1 MEYIQVTHS
10 LINIAITGI
19 MAITVSRAIAATTAI
34 THIRAITASTR
45 ITANTTNANREMYAI
60 TAIKFI
66 YCQAQ
71 FQLASLVTGWTEI
84 SLKFDYYD
92 PQPPTHPPPGK

>member
-1 MEYIQVTHS
+1 MEYILVTHS

-60 TAIKFI
+60 TAIKSI
-66 YCQAQ
+66 QIMMIITANAV
-71 FQLASLVTGWTEI
+71 LIIAKLS
-84 SLKFDYYD
+84 SS
-92 PQPPTHPPPGK
+92 